1 MTLDM
6 LDEPQ
11 RHDSAF
17 HPLLE
22 ARRAVLQDLAEH
34 PVPNSPPYSQ
44 TGRPDNH
51 SADAGELAVASR
63 ADSALDTLSAARA
76 TVGNEL
82 HGQRAAAYPPDFDAS
97 PRSRTSPR
105 LSSEASAAG
114 GLFSQTSLNSGFG
127 PPQIDNPSQTLEEAR
142 RLMLGQGST
151 SHAHAGSSQ
160 SGLVRTT
167 SKTLE
172 EARRLML
179 GNQEGSSSERQS
191 GFSHSGPSLHD
202 DFGLQRDSAQ
212 HPLLEARRAVLEDMG
227 RPPS

>member
-34 PVPNSPPYSQ
+34 PVPTSPAYSQ
-44 TGRPDNH
+44 TGRPDK
-51 SADAGELAVASR
+51 SADAGQLAVASPP
-63 ADSALDTLSAARA
+63 DSALHTLSAARA

-105 LSSEASAAG
+105 LSSEVSAAG

-142 RLMLGQGST
+142 RLMLGQGSS

-160 SGLVRTT
+160 PGLVRTT

-179 GNQEGSSSERQS
+179 GPQEGSSSERQS

-212 HPLLEARRAVLEDMG
+212 HPLLEARQAVLEDLG
-227 RPPS
+227 RPSS